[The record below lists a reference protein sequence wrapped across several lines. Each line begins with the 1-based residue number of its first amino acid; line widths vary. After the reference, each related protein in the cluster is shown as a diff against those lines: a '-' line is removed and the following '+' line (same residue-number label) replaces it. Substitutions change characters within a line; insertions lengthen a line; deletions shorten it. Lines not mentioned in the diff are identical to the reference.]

1 VAWVEH
7 TNVPWAAQVAITG
20 WATLRK
26 VRRTD
31 ETLLVAGIDGYWNL
45 AVRARALQC
54 PHRESQMNSG
64 SCCINADHGTPA
76 THRVGRPDFAFQ
88 ARSFMISCP
97 REQRLH
103 RTRTTANAAATHF
116 IHGYEMSSS
125 GPSTVR
131 GTKLREVYCG
141 VIVRTMYVAA
151 PIEAAHGA
159 SQGRILT
166 QGFWQLHH
174 RSRHWYAPAWELE
187 QWRWRHLAHVNSA
200 NVRAGNCGL
209 LL

>member
-1 VAWVEH
+1 MD
-7 TNVPWAAQVAITG
+7 
-20 WATLRK
+20 LRFSDFRISDFRFSCSDHLPPK
-26 VRRTD
+26 
-31 ETLLVAGIDGYWNL
+31 NL
-45 AVRARALQC
+45 
-54 PHRESQMNSG
+54 PY
-64 SCCINADHGTPA
+64 
-76 THRVGRPDFAFQ
+76 
-88 ARSFMISCP
+88 RSFMISCP

-209 LL
+209 LLWAWRQGGWEFLMEGPFWSRRRSTRWTTDQVRWRCRCRLKYLLILVDWVD